1 MSTLPSISS
10 FALHALNTQHAS
22 TANKRAR
29 PPAIDR
35 SKVLVDSFWIFSKG
49 STMKVY
55 KRVDASVDV
64 VELSIASDDSVV
76 VLESV

>member
-1 MSTLPSISS
+1 MSTLPSTSS
-10 FALHALNTQHAS
+10 LALHALNTQHAS
-22 TANKRAR
+22 IANKRAR

-55 KRVDASVDV
+55 KRVDVSVDV
-64 VELSIASDDSVV
+64 VEFSVASDNSIV